1 MGKNDDI
8 TDAFDDDDEL
18 KNSIEA
24 ADQRG
29 QWRSETA
36 AFDDP
41 KVRELARKLAQA
53 PRENYTERRLL
64 ELQRRIA
71 AKESDREPPKTAL
84 FTDQVAPLEQ
94 VFMTTPSAEDWRE
107 QPRTESTATPTT
119 PPTAVPPPTTPRI
132 ESSAAAVLACLRC
145 LAAGAVVF
153 AIAGAV
159 QGLLT
164 GWSTSLLVRSSIAA
178 GTAGVAWFVAS
189 AGRFRSAAIGIG
201 VHLLAF
207 LGDTQTGNQAQL
219 LATLLGMLIVLIGAG
234 AAGIMN
240 EEPSSA
246 ARPQ

>member
-1 MGKNDDI
+1 MGQHDDI
-8 TDAFDDDDEL
+8 TDAFDDDEL
-18 KNSIEA
+18 KKSIEA
-24 ADQRG
+24 ADKRG
-29 QWRSETA
+29 QWRDETA

-71 AKESDREPPKTAL
+71 AKESDREPPTTAL
-84 FTDQVAPLEQ
+84 FTDQVTPLEQ
-94 VFMTTPSAEDWRE
+94 VFMTTPSADDWRE
-107 QPRTESTATPTT
+107 QPRTEPPTAPTT
-119 PPTAVPPPTTPRI
+119 PTVAVLPPPPRV

-145 LAAGAVVF
+145 LAAGVVVF
-153 AIAGAV
+153 AVAGSV

-178 GTAGVAWFVAS
+178 GTAGVAWFLAS

-207 LGDTQTGNQAQL
+207 LGDTQTGNQTQL
-219 LATLLGMLIVLIGAG
+219 LATLLGMLIVLIGSG

>member
-24 ADQRG
+24 ADKRG
-29 QWRSETA
+29 QWRDGSA

-71 AKESDREPPKTAL
+71 AKEADREPPKTAL

-94 VFMTTPSAEDWRE
+94 VFMTTPSADDWRE
-107 QPRTESTATPTT
+107 PPRTESTATPTT
-119 PPTAVPPPTTPRI
+119 PPMAVLPPPPRI

-145 LAAGAVVF
+145 LAASAVVF

-164 GWSTSLLVRSSIAA
+164 GWSISLLVRSSIAA
-178 GTAGVAWFVAS
+178 GTAGLAWFLAS

-207 LGDTQTGNQAQL
+207 LGDTQTGNQTQL
-219 LATLLGMLIVLIGAG
+219 LATLLGMLVVLIGSG

-246 ARPQ
+246 ARPR

>member
-1 MGKNDDI
+1 MGQHDDI
-8 TDAFDDDDEL
+8 TDAFDDDEL
-18 KNSIEA
+18 KSSIEK
-24 ADQRG
+24 ADKRG
-29 QWRSETA
+29 QWRDETA

-71 AKESDREPPKTAL
+71 AKEADREAPKTAL

-94 VFMTTPSAEDWRE
+94 VFMTAPSADDWRE
-107 QPRTESTATPTT
+107 QPRTESTTPPTT
-119 PPTAVPPPTTPRI
+119 PPPAVLPPPPRI
-132 ESSAAAVLACLRC
+132 ESSAAAVLACLRS

-153 AIAGAV
+153 AMAGLV

-164 GWSTSLLVRSSIAA
+164 GWSTSLLIRSSIAA
-178 GTAGVAWFVAS
+178 GTVGVAWFLAS

-207 LGDTQTGNQAQL
+207 LGDTQTGNQTQL
-219 LATLLGMLIVLIGAG
+219 LATLLGMLIVLIGSG